1 MEKRIAK
8 KESNFIIPKRNS
20 YKSKPKHVKTTSG
33 PNYTTWPFIWV
44 LINWPEIPREHGPPL
59 RRDIMKWQMLWRAA
73 WQRAPLHAPRW
84 PLTALCHR
92 VDAILTPKLW
102 FLFIS
107 LPRQHGVE
115 SNQLLTEA
123 LIWVVKCNK
132 CTTYMYS
139 PQIYATKKNRNF
151 FIIYFLKWVTCQ
163 YNSNTYS
170 I

>member
-73 WQRAPLHAPRW
+73 WQRAPLHAARW

-92 VDAILTPKLW
+92 VDAILNPKLS
-102 FLFIS
+102 FIFIS
-107 LPRQHGVE
+107 FCHVRKGLL
-115 SNQLLTEA
+115 NKLLTKP
-123 LIWVVKCNK
+123 LIRVVKCNK
-132 CTTYMYS
+132 CREEFTD
-139 PQIYATKKNRNF
+139 IRNEKKSLFFWNIFSNF
-151 FIIYFLKWVTCQ
+151 GYLPIQ
-163 YNSNTYS
+163 
-170 I
+170 